1 MNGIII
7 RRDGEEKFITK
18 GRIRPFQLRYDPFLK
33 SSFERR
39 KIGKK
44 MVKCKVYKSR
54 IKFLK
59 NEYITDKNGDYIEIP
74 KNYGEMKP
82 TVLSEA
88 LLYLYVL
95 IFVMIIS
102 MIYSVLTKSGEN
114 IIVVIISMGI
124 GFMLFGRMK
133 IEYYKEKNKF

>member
-133 IEYYKEKNKF
+133 IEYYKEKK